1 MSDKI
6 YIENPYLKDL
16 NAKVMSKE
24 KKDNKYYVILNR
36 TIFYPRNSRTV
47 DIDKGTIND
56 ISVVDVFEK
65 NGNIVHVVEQDISS
79 KDVTIEIDWNKRFDY
94 IQQHTGG
101 HILSA
106 SLKKLYESQTSNFT
120 YDRDYSYISTDF
132 KNLNDSDVVR
142 IEKFANHIIYSNF
155 QITSGVL
162 KENGKNK
169 RAMSIDNISTS
180 TCEGV
185 HCSSTGEVGIIKI
198 IDFKNNDQ
206 GNIDIKFVCGNRAL
220 RDYTF
225 KNDIIDEI
233 SKILYVKPPSLIQ
246 TIKDILENNKELEEQ
261 IKDLKTIKNS
271 SI

>member
-16 NAKVMSKE
+16 NAKIISKE
-24 KKDNKYYVILNR
+24 KRNNKYYVILNR
-36 TIFYPRNSRTV
+36 TIFYPKSSRTI

-65 NGNIVHVVEQDISS
+65 NGDIVHVIEQDISS
-79 KDVTIEIDWNKRFDY
+79 KDVTIEIDWNNRFDY
-94 IQQHTGG
+94 MQQHTGG

-106 SLKKLYESQTSNFT
+106 SLKKLCEAKTSSFI
-120 YDRDYSYISTDF
+120 YKEDYSYISTDF
-132 KNLNDSDVVR
+132 KNLNNSDIIR
-142 IEKFANHIIYSNF
+142 IEKFANYIIYSNF
-155 QITSGVL
+155 QIKSSIL
-162 KENGKNK
+162 KENGKMK
-169 RAMSIDNISTS
+169 RAVSIDNISTV

-220 RDYTF
+220 KDYNS
-225 KNDIIDEI
+225 KDKII
-233 SKILYVKPPSLIQ
+233 
-246 TIKDILENNKELEEQ
+246 KELTDMLFCKETELYKK
-261 IKDLKTIKNS
+261 IKELLM
-271 SI
+271 

>member
-16 NAKVMSKE
+16 NAKIISKE
-24 KKDNKYYVILNR
+24 KRDNKYYVILNR

-56 ISVVDVFEK
+56 ISVIDVFEK
-65 NGNIVHVVEQDISS
+65 NGEIVHVIEQDISS

-106 SLKKLYESQTSNFT
+106 SLKKLCEAQTSSFI
-120 YDRDYSYISTDF
+120 YKKDYSYISTDF
-132 KNLNDSDVVR
+132 KNLNNSDIIR
-142 IEKFANHIIYSNF
+142 IEKFANYIIYSNF
-155 QITSGVL
+155 QITSSIL
-162 KENGKNK
+162 KENGKTK
-169 RAMSIDNISTS
+169 RTMSIDNISTT

-206 GNIDIKFVCGNRAL
+206 GYIDIKFVCGNRAL
-220 RDYTF
+220 KDYNS
-225 KNDIIDEI
+225 KDKII
-233 SKILYVKPPSLIQ
+233 
-246 TIKDILENNKELEEQ
+246 KELTDMLFCKETELYKK
-261 IKDLKTIKNS
+261 IKELLM
-271 SI
+271 